1 MAAPQ
6 LLAKKRQ
13 CQLRLLYLHFTN
25 VCSCTGTHV
34 HLHMCIEDKC
44 VCFASVWVPP
54 LDVVINVSPQRG
66 SIGRW
71 ALPYNGPSLAAYSGS
86 NATVR
91 GSLFTCLAQNKP
103 AGPPV
108 LIWKELW
115 VLARNCGCWQ
125 ESSRQHYLFFAY
137 IILIWTVR
145 VDYVPLLSQ
154 QSYITPKA

>member
-1 MAAPQ
+1 MAALQ
-6 LLAKKRQ
+6 LLTKKQQ

-44 VCFASVWVPP
+44 VCFASVWVLP
-54 LDVVINVSPQRG
+54 LDVVINVSLQRG

-108 LIWKELW
+108 LIWKECI
-115 VLARNCGCWQ
+115 VGVGKYKTG
-125 ESSRQHYLFFAY
+125 ESSWQYYLFFAY